1 MKQRII
7 SLRSIKNCR
16 DLGGLMNRDGQ
27 RIKRKHLI
35 RSAGLCRAK
44 SKDLERLKK
53 EYGVNLVIDLRT
65 DKETEKEPDTRIE
78 GVEYLHIPI
87 FTEAMLGI
95 SHEDDGNIID
105 HIDSIPDFKDLYRL
119 IVTEESCIRQLKK
132 VLLTIMDHREGAV
145 LWHCSEGKDRCG
157 LVSAFLLFLLGC
169 SEKTVVEDYLMTN
182 LTSLKKAGMY
192 YFLVLVLTRSRK
204 KARKIQGVFM
214 AEEDYLEAALRA
226 IEENYGSL
234 DWYFRQIIDIPDAK
248 IEGFRNY
255 ILQSSRTGVS

>member
-1 MKQRII
+1 
-7 SLRSIKNCR
+7 
-16 DLGGLMNRDGQ
+16 MNRDGQ

-44 SKDLERLKK
+44 IKDLERLKK

-192 YFLVLVLTRSRK
+192 
-204 KARKIQGVFM
+204 
-214 AEEDYLEAALRA
+214 
-226 IEENYGSL
+226 
-234 DWYFRQIIDIPDAK
+234 
-248 IEGFRNY
+248 
-255 ILQSSRTGVS
+255 